1 MPEHLLPGS
10 VLIAGALLLPLLPGR
25 LRPVALLLLPLLS
38 FAQTWSLPD
47 GARMDLEFLGYALV
61 PLRADPL
68 ARLFG
73 VVFHIAAGLSVLY
86 ALHVKNVV
94 EHMAALLYAGSAI
107 AAVYAGDL
115 LTLFLF
121 WEGTAIASVVLIWS
135 RRTERA
141 RRAGSRY
148 LLVQVTSGVLL
159 LAGAVLHYADTGSLA
174 FGRLDL
180 ASPGGT
186 LMFLAFGIKAAFPL
200 LHGWL
205 KDAYPEATI
214 TGTVF
219 LSAFTTKLA
228 IYALARG
235 FPGSEALIAIGAVMT
250 VFPVFYGVIENDL
263 RRVLAYS
270 LNSQL
275 GFMVTGIGIG
285 TEQALNG
292 VAAHA
297 FAHII
302 YKGLLFMAMGAVL
315 LRTGTV
321 RGSELGGLYRSMPWT
336 TAFCLVGAASIAGFP
351 LLSGFVTKSFVLDE
365 VAGGQHTAV
374 FLALLFTSACVMP
387 YVALRVPFF
396 AFFWRDTGRRV
407 REAPL
412 HMLLAMG
419 LSAALCIGIGVYPQA
434 LFALLPFPVTLEPY
448 TATHVVAQGQLLLFS
463 GLAFGLLLRAGRYP
477 LPTPSRNLDVDW
489 LYRDLLPKWIGR
501 AFVLGL
507 IVRSALAARLRVRAS
522 RLAAAILWA
531 HGPKGWLGEPWPT
544 GTAALWAALLLG
556 VYLVLFYV

>member
-1 MPEHLLPGS
+1 MPEHLLPGT
-10 VLIAGALLLPLLPGR
+10 VLIAGALLLPLLPAR
-25 LRPVALLLLPLLS
+25 VRPVVLLLLPLLS
-38 FAQTWSLPD
+38 FAHTWSLPE
-47 GARMDLEFLGYALV
+47 GARFELEFLGYALV
-61 PLRADPL
+61 PLRADRL

-73 VVFHIAAGLSVLY
+73 VVFHIAAWLSVLY
-86 ALHVKNVV
+86 ALHVKSVL
-94 EHMAALLYAGSAI
+94 EHVAALLYAGSAI

-121 WEGTAIASVVLIWS
+121 WEGTALASVVLIWA

-141 RRAGSRY
+141 RHAGSRY
-148 LLVQVTSGVLL
+148 LVVQVASGVLL

-174 FGRLDL
+174 FGHLDV
-180 ASPGGT
+180 ASPGGA
-186 LMFLAFGIKAAFPL
+186 LVFLAFGIKAAFPL

-228 IYALARG
+228 IYALARA
-235 FPGSEALIAIGAVMT
+235 FPGTELLVAIGAVMT

-292 VAAHA
+292 AAAHA

-315 LRTGTV
+315 LRTGTAK
-321 RGSELGGLYRSMPWT
+321 GSELGGLYRSMPWT
-336 TAFCLVGAASIAGFP
+336 TAFCVVGAGSIAGLP
-351 LLSGFVTKSFVLDE
+351 LMSGFVTKSFVLD
-365 VAGGQHTAV
+365 ATADGHHTAA
-374 FLALLFTSACVMP
+374 FLALLFASACVMP

-407 REAPL
+407 QEAPP

-419 LSAALCIGIGVYPQA
+419 LSAALCIGIGVWPEP
-434 LFALLPFPVTLEPY
+434 LFALLPFPVTFEAY

-463 GLAFGLLLRAGRYP
+463 ALAFGLLLRAGRYP
-477 LPTPSRNLDVDW
+477 VPTPSENLDVDW
-489 LYRDLLPKWIGR
+489 LYRYLLPQWIGR
-501 AFVLGL
+501 AAVLAL
-507 IVRSALAARLRVRAS
+507 IARSALAAPLRARAAH
-522 RLAAAILWA
+522 LGTAIMGA
-531 HGPKGWLGEPWPT
+531 HGPRGWLGEPWPT

-556 VYLVLFYV
+556 IYLVLFYV